1 MVHERTGTISE
12 RDSQLTSRHS
22 PQFALGD
29 PVRLVYSEVNCYKE
43 QTVCL
48 QEVDFRLYVFKS
60 LVYSCQ
66 TFYVLTVLPNLYFV
80 QVIKIF

>member
-1 MVHERTGTISE
+1 MQDLDGRGMVQERVSE
-12 RDSQLTSRHS
+12 RSKRDSRLTSRHG

-48 QEVDFRLYVFKS
+48 QEVDFRLYVLKD
-60 LVYSCQ
+60 
-66 TFYVLTVLPNLYFV
+66 
-80 QVIKIF
+80 

>member
-1 MVHERTGTISE
+1 MAHERTNKISK
-12 RDSQLTSRHS
+12 RDSRLTSCHG

-60 LVYSCQ
+60 LGYSCQ
-66 TFYVLTVLPNLYFV
+66 TFYVLSVMPTLFRH
-80 QVIKIF
+80 VIKI